1 MGWPL
6 GRTFHSFRS
15 SGEHSVLLLL
25 ILFVSHAMET
35 QFAAL
40 SECLRAAV
48 DAADERLGLCMH
60 VHVLSQILF
69 EREGLRTYFAAEG
82 LDA

>member
-1 MGWPL
+1 
-6 GRTFHSFRS
+6 
-15 SGEHSVLLLL
+15 
-25 ILFVSHAMET
+25 MET

-40 SECLRAAV
+40 SECLRAAI
-48 DAADERLGLCMH
+48 DAADERLGLRMH